1 MQPEVFVKLC
11 ETLLRRKNSRQ
22 RHEAKASRAEE
33 DGVFLVLD
41 ACWILREPAWRLRIE
56 RTRRRSTCYET
67 ALRHFHEPT
76 ELAIRVRPEAILTL
90 LRRYQAVTDPAFG
103 S

>member
-1 MQPEVFVKLC
+1 MMQPKVSVKLC

-41 ACWILREPAWRLRIE
+41 ACWILRDTAWRLRIE
-56 RTRRRSTCYET
+56 RTSPGLSTGGGEAATHCFKPSGRALT
-67 ALRHFHEPT
+67 AR
-76 ELAIRVRPEAILTL
+76 AQWASTL
-90 LRRYQAVTDPAFG
+90 
-103 S
+103 